1 MALTPTSTG
10 DPGPTYDPSGAKK
23 DPPRPSASKKKPSG
37 ITPNKTQPN
46 ASGVSSKAEKAGE
59 EAGSFAG
66 SAVGSAVAGATGDS
80 ALGDVVASTVETNVA
95 PVVADVADSVISG
108 VTSIF
113 GGDEEDTS
121 GPQGDGAITKEY
133 SSEAIDAMIN
143 DIAGLKNPCDIV
155 GEFFEELADQIDE
168 LKEKFDQL
176 VDLLIDKIANFLG
189 VSAII
194 VKWVVDYALFRL
206 GLKKE
211 FNSAEVFKEAMGMLG
226 IETGEVNPHSAP
238 GAGGGG
244 CGSFTDDLRR
254 IAQNGLDS
262 NAAFQEAQRMKRKWG
277 GFDPTLDEILDD
289 PSGWIRDLGSDFE
302 NLCNMIVQYECAK
315 RGGLKVT
322 QPSFGLGFPIPLI
335 EILEEG
341 PSPWII
347 MLLDVLEELD
357 FKGLEAHE
365 HYDKIVDE
373 ADGFCSCGDL

>member
-1 MALTPTSTG
+1 MAEITT
-10 DPGPTYDPSGAKK
+10 DEKPSGAQK

-37 ITPNKTQPN
+37 VTPNKTQPN
-46 ASGVSSKAEKAGE
+46 AAGVSSEGK
-59 EAGSFAG
+59 
-66 SAVGSAVAGATGDS
+66 AVGGFIGDAVGDATGDS
-80 ALGDVVASTVETNVA
+80 ELGDVVGSTIATNVGPA
-95 PVVADVADSVISG
+95 LEGVVDDLQSAGQDILG
-108 VTSIF
+108 GLF
-113 GGDEEDTS
+113 GGDEEEE
-121 GPQGDGAITKEY
+121 GDGSITKEY
-133 SSEAIDAMIN
+133 SSESIDAMIN
-143 DIAGLKNPCDIV
+143 DIAGLKNPCDLV
-155 GEFFEELADQIDE
+155 GEFFEKLADQIDE

-226 IETGEVNPHSAP
+226 VETGEINPHSAP
-238 GAGGGG
+238 GQGAGGG
-244 CGSFTDDLRR
+244 CGSFTDDLQRL
-254 IAQNGLDS
+254 ALYGLDS

-277 GFDPTLDEILDD
+277 GFDPTLDEILED
-289 PSGWIRDLGSDFE
+289 PSGWIRDLGSEFE
-302 NLCNMIVQYECAK
+302 NLCNMIVKYECSK

-322 QPSFGLGFPIPLI
+322 NPPFGLGFPIPLI

-341 PSPWII
+341 PSPWIV

-357 FKGLEAHE
+357 FTGLEAHE

-373 ADGFCSCGDL
+373 ADGICSCGDL

>member
-1 MALTPTSTG
+1 MAEITT
-10 DPGPTYDPSGAKK
+10 DEKPSGAQK

-37 ITPNKTQPN
+37 LTPNKTQPN
-46 ASGVSSKAEKAGE
+46 ASGVSSNAEKAGE
-59 EAGSFAG
+59 SAG
-66 SAVGSAVAGATGDS
+66 SAAGGAVGAAVAGATGDS

-95 PVVADVADSVISG
+95 PVIADAADSVINA

-113 GGDEEDTS
+113 GGDEE
-121 GPQGDGAITKEY
+121 GDGSITKEY
-133 SSEAIDAMIN
+133 SSESIDAMIN
-143 DIAGLKNPCDIV
+143 DIAGLKNPCDLV
-155 GEFFEELADQIDE
+155 GEFFEKLADQIDE

-226 IETGEVNPHSAP
+226 VETGEINPHSAP
-238 GAGGGG
+238 GQGAGGG
-244 CGSFTDDLRR
+244 CGSFTDDLQRL
-254 IAQNGLDS
+254 ATHGLDS

-277 GFDPTLDEILDD
+277 GFDPTLDEILED
-289 PSGWIRDLGSDFE
+289 PSGWIRDLGSEFE
-302 NLCNMIVQYECAK
+302 NLCNMIVKYECSK

-322 QPSFGLGFPIPLI
+322 NPPFGLGFPIPLI

-341 PSPWII
+341 PSPWIV

-357 FKGLEAHE
+357 FTGLEAHE

-373 ADGFCSCGDL
+373 ADGICSCGDL

>member
-1 MALTPTSTG
+1 MADET
-10 DPGPTYDPSGAKK
+10 DEKPSGAKK

-46 ASGVSSKAEKAGE
+46 ASGVSAKTGSA
-59 EAGSFAG
+59 AGSAAG
-66 SAVGSAVAGATGDS
+66 SAVGGAVTDATGDS
-80 ALGDVVASTVETNVA
+80 ALGTAVGDTVATNVGN
-95 PVVADVADSVISG
+95 VVGGIVDSIL
-108 VTSIF
+108 
-113 GGDEEDTS
+113 GGDEDTS
-121 GPQGDGAITKEY
+121 GPQGDGTITKEY

-155 GEFFEELADQIDE
+155 GEFFEELADKIDE
-168 LKEKFDQL
+168 LKERFDQL

-226 IETGEVNPHSAP
+226 IETGEVNPHSTP
-238 GAGGGG
+238 GAGGGGG

-254 IAQNGLDS
+254 LAENGLDS
-262 NAAFQEAQRMKRKWG
+262 NAAVQEAQRMKRKWG

-322 QPSFGLGFPIPLI
+322 NPPYGLGFPIPLI

-341 PSPWII
+341 PSPWIV

>member
-1 MALTPTSTG
+1 MAIETTPPYLPEGT
-10 DPGPTYDPSGAKK
+10 KK

-46 ASGVSSKAEKAGE
+46 AAGTSV
-59 EAGSFAG
+59 GSAAG
-66 SAVGSAVAGATGDS
+66 SAVGGAVTDATGDS
-80 ALGDVVASTVETNVA
+80 ALGTAVGDTVATNVGSA
-95 PVVADVADSVISG
+95 VGGIVD
-108 VTSIF
+108 SIF
-113 GGDEEDTS
+113 GGDEDTS

-133 SSEAIDAMIN
+133 SSESIDAMIN

-155 GEFFEELADQIDE
+155 GEFFEALADQIDE

-226 IETGEVNPHSAP
+226 VETGEVNPHSTP

-244 CGSFTDDLRR
+244 CGSFTDDLKR

-262 NAAFQEAQRMKRKWG
+262 NAAVQEAQRMKRKWG

-373 ADGFCSCGDL
+373 ADGYCSWGDL